1 MIESYTRMLQNYMVF
16 RGRTSRYAF
25 WSFVL
30 VQCAITIIA
39 LLLSGVVHDAVGIL
53 LALYLF
59 ATLMPTLGGIVR
71 RLHDTGRG
79 FWWLPLGVGLGPI
92 AFVLGAVGFQFL
104 SIGIVGL
111 LIAVF
116 VSLFGEDGQGLAE
129 ESGEFFEIGVAFFG
143 LGLLLGIIAGVL
155 AIILLVFLA
164 TPGDKG
170 ENKYGPQ
177 PEQ

>member
-1 MIESYTRMLQNYMVF
+1 MIESYTRMLRNYVDF
-16 RGRTSRYAF
+16 RGRTSRHDF

-30 VQCAITIIA
+30 VQSVITFVA
-39 LLLSGVVHDAVGIL
+39 LILTVLAHEAVSIL

-59 ATLMPTLGGIVR
+59 ATLMPALGGIVR

-92 AFVLGAVGFQFL
+92 AFVLGAFGFQFL
-104 SIGIVGL
+104 SIGVIGL

-116 VSLFGEDGQGLAE
+116 VSLIGEDGQGLAE
-129 ESGEFFEIGVAFFG
+129 ESGEFFVIGVAFFG

-170 ENKYGPQ
+170 ENRYGPQ
-177 PEQ
+177 PER